1 MCIRDRVLS
10 VFFLPLVMAII
21 HIAFAFKVITKL
33 LEVLNLTN
41 VRLYA
46 GCTAA
51 TILVFAVFYVMVY
64 ALTARTYYSIV
75 S

>member
-1 MCIRDRVLS
+1 
-10 VFFLPLVMAII
+10 
-21 HIAFAFKVITKL
+21 
-33 LEVLNLTN
+33 VLNLTN

-46 GCTAA
+46 GCTAV